1 MNTVNLRELVPAG
14 ANPRD
19 IYFYYNRR
27 GAVDWIRLPSGPA
40 GRAAF
45 GGAFNEIASIGVISP
60 DDAANEVPASMT
72 DASAYMLCECVGG
85 KYRPCLC
92 YVGNT
97 EKSDA
102 MHSV

>member
-1 MNTVNLRELVPAG
+1 MNLRELLPAG

-27 GAVDWIRLPSGPA
+27 GEVDWIRLPSGPA

-45 GGAFNEIASIGVISP
+45 GGAFDEIKSIGVISP
-60 DDAANEVPASMT
+60 YDVANKVAASFM
-72 DASAYMLCECVGG
+72 DASVYMLCECVGG

-92 YVGNT
+92 YVGNP